1 MFRRLADRVFNSSSA
16 EQQNVS
22 TLQNMGFSE
31 GDARNALQQTG
42 GDVEQAANILL
53 ARGPQQQHV
62 PGHEANRQQ
71 VEDDEL
77 QRALQASMMTTTTPQ
92 FSSQRASRSRP
103 ATKPAPKPK
112 PKTAAA
118 SNAGKAALRRA
129 NTPASAHSSRSN
141 SPAIALPSHPNVK
154 VPTKLS
160 DKSKE
165 EQILRTA
172 DRLKSSPQALDT
184 LYKTLKTLQSN
195 PSHPK
200 FRRIDQTT
208 AGYQKSLANAP
219 GAEDLL
225 LAMNYRKSNLNVL
238 TLELADPATLYL
250 GISALE
256 QTRLTPEYIHAK
268 ALLQF
273 HKDVQQ
279 MFHSADNSAEEAIA
293 RSEYMSKLPTEPA
306 MGGAWIY
313 VNFEGLEQDA
323 QFKLKRKFD
332 GDDTLEDVLH
342 WIAGN
347 GTSILTKLQSG
358 EWELV
363 DGHRHPPACLDV
375 VSLASRTLQYIG
387 CWPSGK
393 LIIRPKSSI
402 EQQQKQLSH
411 QSSSDARGLGAAPML
426 D

>member
-1 MFRRLADRVFNSSSA
+1 MFRRLAGRVFGYS
-16 EQQNVS
+16 EQEDVN
-22 TLQNMGFSE
+22 TLKNMGFSE
-31 GDARNALQQTG
+31 RDARNALQQTG
-42 GDVEQAANILL
+42 GNLEQAANILL
-53 ARGPQQQHV
+53 ARGLGGPQNT
-62 PGHEANRQQ
+62 PAHEFNRQQ

-77 QRALQASMMTTTTPQ
+77 QRALQASMMTSSPPPQ
-92 FSSQRASRSRP
+92 P
-103 ATKPAPKPK
+103 ATQPKRK

-118 SNAGKAALRRA
+118 SNAGKAALLRA
-129 NTPASAHSSRSN
+129 NAPAASAKSSRST
-141 SPAIALPSHPNVK
+141 SPLSSHPNVK
-154 VPTKLS
+154 VPDKLS
-160 DKSKE
+160 NKSKE

-195 PSHPK
+195 PNHPK

-225 LAMNYRKSNLNVL
+225 LAMNYRKSGPKVL
-238 TLELADPATLYL
+238 SLEIADPATLYL

-256 QTRLTPEYIHAK
+256 QTKLTPEYRNAK

-293 RSEYMSKLPTEPA
+293 RSEHMSKLPTEPT
-306 MGGAWIY
+306 MGGAWIF
-313 VNFEGLEQDA
+313 VSFEGLSEQDA
-323 QFKLKRKFD
+323 NFKLKRKFD
-332 GDDTLEDVLH
+332 GDDTLEDILH

-347 GTSILTKLQSG
+347 GTGILTKLQNG

-363 DGHRHPPACLDV
+363 DGNRHPPACLDV
-375 VSLASRTLQYIG
+375 VNLASRTLQYIG

-393 LIIRPKSSI
+393 LIIRPKSAMLSQ
-402 EQQQKQLSH
+402 EQQQQT
-411 QSSSDARGLGAAPML
+411 QQSSDARGLGAAPML

>member
-1 MFRRLADRVFNSSSA
+1 MFRRLADRVFNSS
-16 EQQNVS
+16 EQQNVA

-31 GDARNALQQTG
+31 RDARNALQQTG
-42 GDVEQAANILL
+42 GNLEQAANILL
-53 ARGPQQQHV
+53 ARGLGGPQNV
-62 PGHEANRQQ
+62 PAHEFNRQQ

-77 QRALQASMMTTTTPQ
+77 QRALQASMMT
-92 FSSQRASRSRP
+92 SSSSSPP
-103 ATKPAPKPK
+103 AAQPAPKRK

-129 NTPASAHSSRSN
+129 NTPASPTHSKNSRST
-141 SPAIALPSHPNVK
+141 SPLSSHPNVK
-154 VPTKLS
+154 VPEKLS
-160 DKSKE
+160 NKSKE

-184 LYKTLKTLQSN
+184 LYRTLKTLQSN
-195 PSHPK
+195 PNHPK

-208 AGYQKSLANAP
+208 AGYQKSLAKAP

-225 LAMNYRKSNLNVL
+225 LAMNYRKSGPNIL
-238 TLELADPATLYL
+238 TLEIADPATLYL

-256 QTRLTPEYIHAK
+256 QTKLTPEYMNAK
-268 ALLQF
+268 ALVQF

-293 RSEYMSKLPTEPA
+293 RSQHMSKLPTEPT
-306 MGGAWIY
+306 MGGAWIF
-313 VNFEGLEQDA
+313 VNFEGLDDA
-323 QFKLKRKFD
+323 NFKLKRKFD
-332 GDDTLEDVLH
+332 GDDTLEDILH
-342 WIAGN
+342 WVAGN
-347 GTSILTKLQSG
+347 GTGILTKLQNG

-363 DGHRHPPACLDV
+363 DGNRHPPACLDV

-393 LIIRPKSSI
+393 LIIRPKSAIAS
-402 EQQQKQLSH
+402 QQQSQ
-411 QSSSDARGLGAAPML
+411 QSSDARGLGAAPML

>member
-1 MFRRLADRVFNSSSA
+1 MFRRLADRVFNSST
-16 EQQNVS
+16 EQQNVN
-22 TLQNMGFSE
+22 TLKNMGFSE
-31 GDARNALQQTG
+31 ADARNALQQTDG
-42 GDVEQAANILL
+42 NLEQAANILL
-53 ARGPQQQHV
+53 ARGPSTQHNSSSA
-62 PGHEANRQQ
+62 PARDANRQQ

-77 QRALQASMMTTTTPQ
+77 QRALQASMMTTSTTTPQ
-92 FSSQRASRSRP
+92 LASRNALP
-103 ATKPAPKPK
+103 KPAPKRK

-118 SNAGKAALRRA
+118 TNAGKAALTRA
-129 NTPASAHSSRSN
+129 NTPPNSAHSSRSS
-141 SPAIALPSHPNVK
+141 SPAISSHPNVK

-160 DKSKE
+160 NKSKE

-172 DRLKSSPQALDT
+172 DRLKSSPSALDT

-195 PSHPK
+195 PTHPK

-225 LAMNYRKSNLNVL
+225 LAMNYRKSNGHIL

-256 QTRLTPEYIHAK
+256 QTRLTPEYLYGK
-268 ALLQF
+268 SLQQF
-273 HKDVQQ
+273 HKELRQA
-279 MFHSADNSAEEAIA
+279 FHSADNSAQEAIA
-293 RSEYMSKLPTEPA
+293 RSQHMSKLPTEPT
-306 MGGAWIY
+306 MGGAWIF
-313 VNFEGLEQDA
+313 VNFEGLEQDS
-323 QFKLKRKFD
+323 QYKLKRKFD
-332 GDDTLEDVLH
+332 ADDTLGDALH

-347 GTSILTKLQSG
+347 GTEILTKLQSG

-363 DGHRHPPACLDV
+363 DGNRHPPACLDV
-375 VSLASRTLQYIG
+375 SNASSRTLQYIG

-393 LIIRPKSSI
+393 LIIRPKSSTNDGMDA
-402 EQQQKQLSH
+402 QQESQQPSH
-411 QSSSDARGLGAAPML
+411 ARGLGAAPML

>member
-1 MFRRLADRVFNSSSA
+1 MFRRLADRVFGDSS
-16 EQQNVS
+16 EQQNVT

-31 GDARNALQQTG
+31 RDARNALQQTG
-42 GDVEQAANILL
+42 GNLEQAANILL
-53 ARGPQQQHV
+53 ARGPSSSQSATAHA
-62 PGHEANRQQ
+62 ANRQQ

-77 QRALQASMMTTTTPQ
+77 QRALQASMMTSSSSPAASQQQPQ
-92 FSSQRASRSRP
+92 AKR
-103 ATKPAPKPK
+103 K

-129 NTPASAHSSRSN
+129 NTPGSGKNSRST
-141 SPAIALPSHPNVK
+141 SPLASHPNVK
-154 VPTKLS
+154 VPAKLS
-160 DKSKE
+160 NKSKE

-195 PSHPK
+195 PNHPK

-225 LAMNYRKSNLNVL
+225 LAMNYCKSGPK
-238 TLELADPATLYL
+238 ELYLQVTDPATLYL
-250 GISALE
+250 GITALE
-256 QTRLTPEYIHAK
+256 QTRLTPEYQQAK

-273 HKDVQQ
+273 HKDVHA
-279 MFHSADNSAEEAIA
+279 MFYSADNSAEEAIQ
-293 RSEYMSKLPTEPA
+293 RSEHMSKLPTEPS
-306 MGGAWIY
+306 MGGAWIF
-313 VNFEGLEQDA
+313 VNFEGLDEIK
-323 QFKLKRKFD
+323 FKRKFD

-347 GTSILTKLQSG
+347 GTGILGKLQSG

-363 DGHRHPPACLDV
+363 DGNRHPPACLDV
-375 VSLASRTLQYIG
+375 STLASRTLQYIG

-393 LIIRPKSSI
+393 LIIRPKSVVVP
-402 EQQQKQLSH
+402 EKELSH
-411 QSSSDARGLGAAPML
+411 QASSDSRGLGAAPML